1 MIDIWILVFVLVILI
16 LGTSEILI
24 RDEENDDAD

>member
-1 MIDIWILVFVLVILI
+1 MDIWILAFVLVILI